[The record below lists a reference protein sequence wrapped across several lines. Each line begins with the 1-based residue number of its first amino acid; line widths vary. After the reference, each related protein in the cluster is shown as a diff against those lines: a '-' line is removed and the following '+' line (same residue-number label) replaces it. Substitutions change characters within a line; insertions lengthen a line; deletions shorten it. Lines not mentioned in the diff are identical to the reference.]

1 MESRS
6 TVLDAK
12 RIFQEL
18 FNSQTEEEVDQVLRN
33 NEAVFGADNWKPLG
47 QNESFFG
54 VVKNQQAAPIAALIE
69 KITNSIDAILTKKCY
84 EYGLDPKSEEAPQSM
99 DAAIERFYPDYKNW
113 DLSAA
118 RKKQALNIQI
128 LADGPKKKS
137 SITIYDDGEGQHPD
151 DFEDTFLSLLRGNKN
166 EIKFVQGKYNM
177 GGSGAI
183 IFCGKKR
190 YQLIASKRFT
200 NDGNFGFTLIREH
213 PFSEEESKKRKETWY
228 EYFIYNN
235 RIPSFP
241 ITKLDLNLHDRLFE
255 TGSIIKLY
263 SYDLPAGSR
272 SVFSRDLNQ
281 SINEYLFEP
290 ALPVLTVDRK
300 ERYPDDRNLER
311 DLFGLKRRLEQDD
324 SKYIEDFF
332 SETYHDDLFGDAK
345 VTCYVFKNKIDDKTV
360 KETKETIQR
369 EFFKNNMSVIFSLNG
384 QVHGHYTSEFIS
396 RSLKMNLLKS
406 HLLIHVDCTKMIYDF
421 RKELFMASRDRLK
434 DGDETRTLRSYL
446 AKKLGASGGRL
457 AEIVRH
463 RKDSIAVD
471 GGDTSEIL
479 KSFTKNLPLN
489 SDLLKLLNQTFK
501 LDLKKDK
508 SKDKDKKKEKKKQ
521 NAKEPF
527 DPQRYPTI
535 FKLNAKN
542 DGETEVAKIPLGGEK
557 TIRFETD
564 VENHYFD
571 RVEEPG
577 DLRVALLNYKANEA
591 DGGSKAGNPKKI
603 EEVFNVTTSSPKDGS
618 IKIAMSPKNKVNIGD
633 AVQMKVTLTNK
644 GGFDFDEIFWVK
656 ISNPEKPK
664 DEKFKDEE
672 VNEDMLGMPEYVLVY
687 KEIKEDFITWIQ
699 VEEALSEEINWNTV
713 IIPQVSGDNLEKIYI
728 NMDSRVLKSFI
739 SKTKNPTDEQLQLAE
754 RKYISS
760 VYFHTLF
767 LYSITKNR
775 KYMIKQQRENDQE
788 DYVEIET
795 YLRDLFESYYSEFIL
810 NFGGAEEMMQ
820 GLGE

>member
-1 MESRS
+1 
-6 TVLDAK
+6 
-12 RIFQEL
+12 
-18 FNSQTEEEVDQVLRN
+18 
-33 NEAVFGADNWKPLG
+33 
-47 QNESFFG
+47 
-54 VVKNQQAAPIAALIE
+54 
-69 KITNSIDAILTKKCY
+69 
-84 EYGLDPKSEEAPQSM
+84 
-99 DAAIERFYPDYKNW
+99 
-113 DLSAA
+113 
-118 RKKQALNIQI
+118 
-128 LADGPKKKS
+128 
-137 SITIYDDGEGQHPD
+137 
-151 DFEDTFLSLLRGNKN
+151 
-166 EIKFVQGKYNM
+166 
-177 GGSGAI
+177 
-183 IFCGKKR
+183 
-190 YQLIASKRFT
+190 
-200 NDGNFGFTLIREH
+200 
-213 PFSEEESKKRKETWY
+213 
-228 EYFIYNN
+228 
-235 RIPSFP
+235 
-241 ITKLDLNLHDRLFE
+241 
-255 TGSIIKLY
+255 
-263 SYDLPAGSR
+263 
-272 SVFSRDLNQ
+272 
-281 SINEYLFEP
+281 
-290 ALPVLTVDRK
+290 
-300 ERYPDDRNLER
+300 
-311 DLFGLKRRLEQDD
+311 
-324 SKYIEDFF
+324 
-332 SETYHDDLFGDAK
+332 
-345 VTCYVFKNKIDDKTV
+345 
-360 KETKETIQR
+360 
-369 EFFKNNMSVIFSLNG
+369 
-384 QVHGHYTSEFIS
+384 
-396 RSLKMNLLKS
+396 MNLLKS

-788 DYVEIET
+788 
-795 YLRDLFESYYSEFIL
+795 
-810 NFGGAEEMMQ
+810 G
-820 GLGE
+820 